1 MWFLR
6 TLVQLSSS
14 RGQDPTPPRWP
25 GQCQLQIWKQS
36 WMEWLLNCSKLH
48 LQYYSHLS
56 YMTKVILIAISI
68 YPNYQHHLH
77 HAIIRHYEHHRAVL
91 IAEAPQPAT
100 TLMII
105 LSPLLL
111 CKLPLPEL
119 IVLPDILNQ
128 LRTVCI
134 FWVGWKWMRWQ
145 WISLTIPSLEHVV
158 DEEVIE
164 ANLGFWDWAGRP
176 VKLRHH
182 NWQALTKDIIRWYTR
197 TFFNGI
203 IVNIGQHLA
212 LTGPDKL
219 RITFYYS

>member
-1 MWFLR
+1 M
-6 TLVQLSSS
+6 
-14 RGQDPTPPRWP
+14 
-25 GQCQLQIWKQS
+25 
-36 WMEWLLNCSKLH
+36 
-48 LQYYSHLS
+48 
-56 YMTKVILIAISI
+56 
-68 YPNYQHHLH
+68 
-77 HAIIRHYEHHRAVL
+77 L

-100 TLMII
+100 PLMII

-182 NWQALTKDIIRWYTR
+182 NWQALTKLFSDGLPEHFLIEIL
-197 TFFNGI
+197 
-203 IVNIGQHLA
+203 V
-212 LTGPDKL
+212 K
-219 RITFYYS
+219 ITASRPWQIEDHYLFLDGTYFDRLEASLNH

>member
-1 MWFLR
+1 M
-6 TLVQLSSS
+6 
-14 RGQDPTPPRWP
+14 
-25 GQCQLQIWKQS
+25 
-36 WMEWLLNCSKLH
+36 
-48 LQYYSHLS
+48 
-56 YMTKVILIAISI
+56 
-68 YPNYQHHLH
+68 
-77 HAIIRHYEHHRAVL
+77 L
-91 IAEAPQPAT
+91 IAEVPQPAT

-128 LRTVCI
+128 LGTVCI

-176 VKLRHH
+176 VKLGHH
-182 NWQALTKDIIRWYTR
+182 NWQALTKSFLDGKPEHMEILVKMGHHNWQALTHWGSLFIILRWYIFWPVVLLWR
-197 TFFNGI
+197 
-203 IVNIGQHLA
+203 L
-212 LTGPDKL
+212 KL
-219 RITFYYS
+219 PLVTNCQS